1 MERMNDLRLFVEA
14 AMLGS
19 FSAAGRKLGCSP
31 AAASACIVRLETGL
45 KVRLFE
51 RTTRQLRLTDEGKLF
66 LSYSQRA
73 LEQLNDVTE
82 LLQAGKDE
90 IKGAIRISAPSD
102 FGRNRLVNE
111 LERFRHDFPAIS
123 FILSLTD
130 STSNLVGDDID
141 IAIRYGQPGDSSMT
155 ARKLADSHRVVC
167 AAPSLVK
174 QLGLPPAPICLQA
187 LPTIVLL
194 NAAGR
199 QDQWLY
205 RDEAKTLQ
213 QILVT
218 PAYTTNDG
226 DISRKWAIMGYGF
239 AYKSILDIKNDIA
252 EGRLVTVLD
261 DYFVEPA
268 PLYALY
274 NRNNFQPPRIK
285 RLLNFLFEGL
295 S

>member
-1 MERMNDLRLFVEA
+1 MSDLRLFIEA

-73 LEQLNDVTE
+73 LEQFNDVTE
-82 LLQAGKDE
+82 LLQSGKDE
-90 IKGAIRISAPSD
+90 IKGTIRISAPSD
-102 FGRNRLVNE
+102 FGRNRLVSE
-111 LERFRHDFPAIS
+111 LEGFRHDFPCVS
-123 FILSLTD
+123 LILSLTD
-130 STSNLVGDDID
+130 SISSLIGDDID
-141 IAIRYGQPGDSSMT
+141 IAIRYGQPVDSSMT
-155 ARKLADSHRVVC
+155 ARKLAESHRVVC
-167 AAPSLVK
+167 AAPSLLAR
-174 QLGLPPAPICLQA
+174 LGKPPAPISLQG

-199 QDQWLY
+199 QDQWSY
-205 RDEAKTLQ
+205 RDETNALQ

-218 PAYTTNDG
+218 PTHTTNDG

-239 AYKSILDIKNDIA
+239 AYKSILDIRNDLA
-252 EGRLVTVLD
+252 EGRLATVLD
-261 DYFVEPA
+261 DYFIEPA
-268 PLYALY
+268 PLYALF
-274 NRNNFQPPRIK
+274 NRNKFQPPRMK
-285 RLLNFLFEGL
+285 RLLDFLFNHL
-295 S
+295 T